1 MQTQGQ
7 HLLLDLWLAEEIES
21 AKIES
26 LYELV
31 RARFSVVSETV
42 KEFEPFGTTTVFILS
57 ESHFTL
63 HTYPEHAYM
72 SVDLYVCNFGI
83 DLSAFAEEVKGLF
96 KLHEAKGTVFLRGV
110 PGGGSANATAYSSSY
125 PAARMEEIL
134 AV

>member
-7 HLLLDLWLAEEIES
+7 HLLLDLWLAEDIETT
-21 AKIES
+21 KVDL

-63 HTYPEHAYM
+63 HTYQEHAYM
-72 SVDLYVCNFGI
+72 SIDLYVCNFEI
-83 DLSAFAEEVKGLF
+83 DLSAFAEEVKSLF

-110 PGGGSANATAYSSSY
+110 LGGGSAHATAYSSSY
-125 PAARMEEIL
+125 PAARVEEIL